1 MARHR
6 DEEEGAQ
13 LPEQRIDLRRVL
25 WLMRRQRRIVAA
37 CVLVGALLPTI
48 LILMR
53 APSYTATSIVEV
65 PTSAASNAA
74 GGTTDASGNGNVTDS
89 ALAVTSAVLGPAGS
103 SVTPRLPLLVAQHRV
118 SATPLATN
126 LVQIKATGSSPR
138 SAETLANA
146 VADRLVAFVTS
157 SSQSNGSSALTG
169 LEAQAAEL
177 TKQVNKYDQE
187 IQAEQAAIQSDPNS
201 PTAQQGTQLLASLT
215 TAQADA
221 TLQLQS
227 VNSQIASAK
236 LNSAAA
242 NGGTAVIQDASSA
255 TGPSLLIRLLPILI
269 GALLGLLIGAAIV
282 VIRQRDSALTTR
294 DEIAAVAG
302 VPVVFSLEVRT
313 LARSSE
319 WLTLLREYEPV
330 PMEMWNVRTFLS
342 EMDTPEVGRRSL
354 TVITLADDGAS
365 MAAVAHLAVAS
376 AAMEISTSLVL
387 TSDDPGARGLSDAC
401 DLLTARSEAA
411 RPNLRLFKGSSSVD
425 EAESALTF
433 ISIVLYPDQPKF
445 PAFVARGMV
454 MMAISAGSVS
464 QEQLARVLIAVGQ
477 EGLSI
482 RGLIVTNPMR
492 GDRSL
497 GSLPNAS
504 EQVTR
509 FLQRRALEPWT
520 GGADV
525 R

>member
-1 MARHR
+1 MARNR
-6 DEEEGAQ
+6 DGEEGVL
-13 LPEQRIDLRRVL
+13 LPEQRIDWRRVL
-25 WLMRRQRRIVAA
+25 WLMGRQRTIVAA
-37 CVLVGALLPTI
+37 CVLVGALLPAVLVLLRST
-48 LILMR
+48 
-53 APSYTATSIVEV
+53 SYTATSIVLV
-65 PTSAASNAA
+65 PSSSADNAA
-74 GGTTDASGNGNVTDS
+74 GGSTATGNGNVTDS
-89 ALAVTSAVLGPAGS
+89 ELAVSSAVLGPAGS
-103 SVTPRLPLLVAQHRV
+103 SVTPRVTPLAAQHRV
-118 SATPLATN
+118 SATAVATN
-126 LVQIKATGSSPR
+126 LVQITATGSSPR

-146 VADRLVAFVTS
+146 VAKVLVDFVTS
-157 SSQSNGSSALTG
+157 SNQSNGSSALAG

-177 TKQVNKYDQE
+177 TSQVNKYSQE
-187 IQAEQAAIQSDPNS
+187 IQVEQAAIQSAPNT
-201 PTAQQGTQLLASLT
+201 PIAEQGTQLLASLT
-215 TAQADA
+215 TAQANA
-221 TLQLQS
+221 SLQLQS

-236 LNSAAA
+236 LNSAAT
-242 NGGTAVIQDASSA
+242 NGGTTVIQHASTA
-255 TGPSLLIRLLPILI
+255 AGPSLFTRLLPIVI
-269 GALLGLLIGAAIV
+269 GAVLGLLIAAAIV
-282 VIRQRDSALTTR
+282 ILRQRDSRLTTR

-302 VPVVFSLEVRT
+302 VPVVLSLSVRH

-319 WLTLLREYEPV
+319 WLTLLREHEPTAA
-330 PMEMWNVRTFLS
+330 EMWNVRNVLS
-342 EMDTPEVGRRSL
+342 ELDTPEVGGRLL
-354 TVITLADDGAS
+354 TVITLADDSAS
-365 MAAVAHLAVAS
+365 MAGIAHLAVAS
-376 AAMEISTSLVL
+376 AALGIETSLVL
-387 TSDDPGARGLSDAC
+387 TSDDPGSRGLSDAC

-504 EQVTR
+504 EQVAR